1 MLVSVICRHP
11 CLNRQPSFAWGKI
24 GATLVTQKSQYALRA
39 LFELGRRGDA
49 GPTKIED
56 IAKAQGI
63 PQRFLEVV
71 LNELK
76 HAGLVEA
83 KRGPRG
89 GYLLARQPKEITVA
103 EIMEHSQGRFI
114 PVECLLD
121 PSASDCLFKGDC
133 VFLSLWTEV
142 QEAVAKVYESTTLQD
157 LLDRDSARLAEAA
170 YNYSI

>member
-1 MLVSVICRHP
+1 M
-11 CLNRQPSFAWGKI
+11 
-24 GATLVTQKSQYALRA
+24 VTQKSQYALRA
-39 LFELGRRGDA
+39 LFELGRRTDA

-89 GYLLARQPKEITVA
+89 GYLLDPVDYRDVKRIRDEAGANTLNLVRSRLDLLPGQFLGDHGA
-103 EIMEHSQGRFI
+103 GGRF
-114 PVECLLD
+114 D
-121 PSASDCLFKGDC
+121 G
-133 VFLSLWTEV
+133 
-142 QEAVAKVYESTTLQD
+142 Y
-157 LLDRDSARLAEAA
+157 
-170 YNYSI
+170 